1 MLSTYAKFLLYKLQS
16 AGKLLLGVEIA
27 APAVLVAVDVSRG
40 ARVLP
45 SSIHCDD
52 DARAR
57 LYDVKQGAHA
67 VLR

>member
-1 MLSTYAKFLLYKLQS
+1 M
-16 AGKLLLGVEIA
+16 LGVEIA